1 MPIIW
6 IGRRKI
12 QSWSSWILVLLLG
25 FAHLESARAGSA
37 SDAFAG
43 SLAPTSGQNP
53 NLIAGI
59 RNYFADWFKRVDETQ
74 AMQPDFMVPVFTI
87 SPLLTELYRYDQ
99 YWEHLPNGGGNLKI
113 FDAGKGLFLIPAK
126 TLEVDFP
133 LPPYEER
140 SGKNPATGFADYPF
154 LLIKNRFLT
163 ANAENG
169 NYILSGFLAFSAPT
183 GSNVFSTKNF
193 AITPSIAGGKGW
205 GDFDVMSTFG
215 IDFPTGDVH
224 KLGMPLLTNVTFQ
237 YHVPKTLLWPEV
249 EVNYTYWPNGPNRG
263 KNQVFLLPG
272 LNFGHTHRLYGRI
285 TLNLAVGY
293 QFAVSH
299 AYPQYGRNW
308 IASIRINF

>member
-1 MPIIW
+1 
-6 IGRRKI
+6 
-12 QSWSSWILVLLLG
+12 
-25 FAHLESARAGSA
+25 
-37 SDAFAG
+37 
-43 SLAPTSGQNP
+43 
-53 NLIAGI
+53 
-59 RNYFADWFKRVDETQ
+59 
-74 AMQPDFMVPVFTI
+74 
-87 SPLLTELYRYDQ
+87 
-99 YWEHLPNGGGNLKI
+99 
-113 FDAGKGLFLIPAK
+113 
-126 TLEVDFP
+126 
-133 LPPYEER
+133 
-140 SGKNPATGFADYPF
+140 
-154 LLIKNRFLT
+154 
-163 ANAENG
+163 
-169 NYILSGFLAFSAPT
+169 LSGFLAFSAPT

-224 KLGMPLLTNVTFQ
+224 KLGTPLLTNVTFQ

-272 LNFGHTHRLYGRI
+272 LNVGHTHRLYGRV

-299 AYPQYGRNW
+299 AYPQYENNW